1 MDYAKAFDHVDHS
14 TVKLSTY
21 GVPEFMISWLST
33 FLSNRQQRVKIAD
46 VMSDWLIL
54 RGGIPQGS
62 WLGPLIFL
70 MLIDDLKLPLL
81 THKYVDDITVSE
93 ILAHDEDGRMQSAF
107 DEIEAWSATNYM
119 NINCKKTKETILGPL
134 SKRQPLPLLI
144 SDHNVEQVTSYMLSW
159 TWVIC

>member
-1 MDYAKAFDHVDHS
+1 
-14 TVKLSTY
+14 
-21 GVPEFMISWLST
+21 
-33 FLSNRQQRVKIAD
+33 
-46 VMSDWLIL
+46 
-54 RGGIPQGS
+54 
-62 WLGPLIFL
+62 

-81 THKYVDDITVSE
+81 TRKYVDDITVSE

-134 SKRQPLPLLI
+134 SKQQPLPLLI